1 MTEYSSSPFSYLET
15 LSPLALPTIKPL
27 KLFLQRKIVLNCVL
41 AISIERLNRYAYY
54 MINTIQAIIL
64 GLLQGASEL
73 FPVSSLGH
81 SVILPQLFGWNIHQN
96 DNAFLIFLVAT
107 HFATSVVLLGFYWK
121 TWVRIIKGILRSL
134 KDREIRADDHDA
146 KLGWLLVIGT
156 FPAGILGILF
166 QDQIRNIFVTATSA
180 AFVLILNGI
189 MLLGAEQ
196 LRKRSRRSKNKTGT
210 DSHDRLAK
218 TTWTQA
224 VKVGAVQALAL
235 IPGFS
240 RSGAAMSGGL
250 LVGLSHED
258 SANFAFLL
266 ATPIIFAAAL
276 LKVPELFSA
285 ENHAL
290 IAPSL
295 IGGLCAAVS
304 AFIAIRFLTKYFE
317 NNSLRPFGI
326 YCVVFGATCS
336 LIFLS

>member
-1 MTEYSSSPFSYLET
+1 
-15 LSPLALPTIKPL
+15 
-27 KLFLQRKIVLNCVL
+27 
-41 AISIERLNRYAYY
+41 

-64 GLLQGASEL
+64 GLIQGASEL
-73 FPVSSLGH
+73 FPISSLGH
-81 SVILPQLFGWNIHQN
+81 GVILPRLFGWNINQN

-107 HFATSVVLLGFYWK
+107 HFATSLVLLGYYRK

-134 KDREIRADDHDA
+134 KEREVREGDHDA
-146 KLGWLLVIGT
+146 KLGWLLVVGT
-156 FPAGILGILF
+156 IPAGILGILF
-166 QDQIRNIFVTATSA
+166 QDQIRNVFVTATSA

-196 LRKRSRRSKNKTGT
+196 LRKRSMRSRNKAGT
-210 DSHDRLAK
+210 DSYERLAK
-218 TTWTQA
+218 TTWVQA

-240 RSGAAMSGGL
+240 RSGATISGGL

-258 SANFAFLL
+258 AANFAFLL

-276 LKVPELFSA
+276 LKVPELFSP

-290 IAPSL
+290 ITPSL

-304 AFIAIRFLTKYFE
+304 AFVAIRFLTKYFE
-317 NNSLRPFGI
+317 SNSLRPFGI
-326 YCVVFGATCS
+326 YCIVFGTICT
-336 LIFLS
+336 LIFL